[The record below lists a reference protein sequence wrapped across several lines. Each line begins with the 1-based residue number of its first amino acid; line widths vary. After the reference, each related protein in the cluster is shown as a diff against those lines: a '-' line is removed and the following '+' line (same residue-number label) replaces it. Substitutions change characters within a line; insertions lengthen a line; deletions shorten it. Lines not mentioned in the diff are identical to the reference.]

1 MQVLIYVSASV
12 CQNKL
17 LKTATHAEVEMVV
30 KLWLR
35 YAKDRS
41 GGRAARINSR
51 PCSGVND
58 TDDSDDSE

>member
-1 MQVLIYVSASV
+1 V

-17 LKTATHAEVEMVV
+17 LKKVTHAEVQMVV